1 MLGRRWRSFSTT
13 AFSLDL
19 VSAMKHNWRMIAMPE
34 NNWISTTEAANLLGC
49 SRAHISW
56 LVKKEY
62 LVGEKINP
70 RCWMIEKKSA
80 QDLAKTPMETGRPR
94 KNSSFSPE

>member
-1 MLGRRWRSFSTT
+1 MN
-13 AFSLDL
+13 
-19 VSAMKHNWRMIAMPE
+19 HNQGMIAMPE
-34 NNWISTTEAANLLGC
+34 NTWISTTEAANLLGC

-56 LVKKEY
+56 LVKKQY